1 MKQWYVSFFVSGWDK
16 KQIIG
21 PYSSAEEAE
30 SHRFDIAGYEGVYGV
45 SIEMQSTL
53 EEQEP

>member
-1 MKQWYVSFFVSGWDK
+1 MKQWYVSYSVSGWDK
-16 KQIIG
+16 KMSAG

-45 SIEMQSTL
+45 SVEMRSTL

>member
-1 MKQWYVSFFVSGWDK
+1 MRQWYINYSVSGWDNK
-16 KQIIG
+16 MSAG
-21 PYSSAEEAE
+21 PYFSEEEAE

-45 SIEMQSTL
+45 SVERRSTL